1 VATLRTNN
9 TALNG
14 LVILLLIAVLFFYF
28 YPNAQAQTRQNFT
41 PTDRFNIPHLNGSIK
56 FAANGSFSSATLEND
71 TWLFNDLRF
80 NISRP
85 QGNLKVSA
93 ENSNITIFSYQSL
106 NFIGRSEFLRVK
118 VDGIGTQ
125 TVNLGLN
132 TTRSTDPSEWSVV
145 TPGSIFLAE
154 GEGWKLQPDNT
165 VIITGLTGNFS
176 VVHYNL
182 GINEDENLPFYQKH
196 SIAIITAIV
205 LTSTIAAATIIN
217 FRGRK

>member
-1 VATLRTNN
+1 VATLKTNN
-9 TALNG
+9 TALSG
-14 LVILLLIAVLFFYF
+14 LTIILLIATLFFYF
-28 YPNAQAQTRQNFT
+28 FPNAQTQTRQEFN
-41 PTDRFNIPHLNGSIK
+41 PTNRYDIPQLNGSIR
-56 FAANGSFSSATLEND
+56 FAANGSYQSAILENN

-80 NISRP
+80 NTSRP

-165 VIITGLTGNFS
+165 VIITSLTGNFS
-176 VVHYNL
+176 VFHYNL

>member
-1 VATLRTNN
+1 MKTNN
-9 TALNG
+9 TALAG
-14 LVILLLIAVLFFYF
+14 LGIILLIALLFFYF
-28 YPNAQAQTRQNFT
+28 FPNAQTQTRQEFT
-41 PTDRFNIPHLNGSIK
+41 PKDRYDIPQLNGSIR
-56 FAANGSFSSATLEND
+56 FAANGSYQSATLGNN

-93 ENSNITIFSYQSL
+93 QNSNITIFSYQSI

-132 TTRSTDPSEWSVV
+132 TTRKTSSSEWSVII
-145 TPGSIFLAE
+145 PGSIFLAE

-165 VIITGLTGNFS
+165 VIITGITGNFS

-196 SIAIITAIV
+196 SIAIITAAV
-205 LTSTIAAATIIN
+205 LASTIAAAAIIN
-217 FRGRK
+217 LKGRK